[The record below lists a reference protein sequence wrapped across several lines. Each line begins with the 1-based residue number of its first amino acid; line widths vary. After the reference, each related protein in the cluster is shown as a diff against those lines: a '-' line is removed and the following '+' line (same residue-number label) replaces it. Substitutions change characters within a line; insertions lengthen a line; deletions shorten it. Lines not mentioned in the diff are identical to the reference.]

1 MSTRVLKGITGT
13 LIALGFLIMLAWPFL
28 VGLPTKNGTR
38 AERRSYAVRALVT
51 TASLA
56 LVVIGAGT
64 GAFLVIRRTREEYR
78 EESMKNLRELLEGTR
93 EAQLRKKQG
102 EKPEESAD

>member
-13 LIALGFLIMLAWPFL
+13 FIALGFAIMLSWPFL
-28 VGLPTKNGTR
+28 VGLPSKNATR

-56 LVVIGAGT
+56 IVVIGAGT
-64 GAFLVIRRTREEYR
+64 GAFLVIRRTRAEYR
-78 EESMKNLRELLEGTR
+78 EESMKNLRDLLEGTR
-93 EAQLRKKQG
+93 EAQLRKAQA
-102 EKPEESAD
+102 ESSEEPAD